1 MKEGATVSGG
11 WLPEAGLHPSPL
23 VLQGMAPEVE
33 GSESGLWGDR
43 GRAPFLP
50 RASPASE
57 ATLPHVDLFLCLQLL
72 PRVTGAPY
80 LLLRALTWQ
89 AEVSQLSQHPGLLDL
104 LCFLLGK
111 VKPRAGVW
119 PRSHTKGGQNFPKPC
134 FTISSKTLCTPAMKD
149 GKKPKW

>member
-1 MKEGATVSGG
+1 MGSGG
-11 WLPEAGLHPSPL
+11 G
-23 VLQGMAPEVE
+23 
-33 GSESGLWGDR
+33 GDR
-43 GRAPFLP
+43 GRAPLLP
-50 RASPASE
+50 RASPTSE

-80 LLLRALTWQ
+80 LLLRALTWK

-119 PRSHTKGGQNFPKPC
+119 PRSHTKGGQNFSKPS
-134 FTISSKTLCTPAMKD
+134 FTISSKTLCPPPHE
-149 GKKPKW
+149 GWKKTKVVTQPELGCMCTCACICEHGPRFALEVPW